1 LRPTKLSSRLKIL
14 DTAYEPSSY
23 VVHTCRKP
31 HIKRIFLMLEQ
42 PLQNPAIDVP
52 IVFVDLETTGGSTG
66 EHRITEVGVVEVGP
80 SGVTRW
86 STLVDPQQSIP
97 PFIQQLT
104 GITDAMVRGAPTF
117 DAIAPALFER
127 LNGKLFVAHNASF
140 DRGFLRSEFRRA
152 GLAFNPDVLCTVRLS
167 RALFPAEKRHGLDAL
182 VERHALVPSDR
193 HRALADADLLWQ
205 FWQRLHGL
213 VPVESL
219 RAQIERTLRRYH
231 LGGDITEDLLDTA
244 PAGCGVYAFY
254 GEGDT
259 PLFVGRSVRVRQR
272 LRAHLTGER
281 RSSKDLRLAQQVRR
295 VEWLATGGELG
306 AMLAEAQWIATLR
319 PSQNRLPRIAKGD
332 PVDAPWPFEGPIV
345 FEERDQELQAR
356 AFHVVDRWRYL
367 GHMPSLAQAAA
378 LPVAN
383 IAPLFELSTYRIL
396 QSHLARG
403 LRVMPLAAPGSSAAS
418 AAHES
423 AGTERAA

>member
-1 LRPTKLSSRLKIL
+1 MP
-14 DTAYEPSSY
+14 
-23 VVHTCRKP
+23 
-31 HIKRIFLMLEQ
+31 EQ
-42 PLQNPAIDVP
+42 LLHNPAIDTP
-52 IVFVDLETTGGSTG
+52 IVFVDLETTGGSTA

-80 SGVTRW
+80 EGTSRW
-86 STLVDPQQSIP
+86 STLVDPHQSIP

-104 GITDAMVRGAPTF
+104 GITDAMVRGAPSF

-213 VPVESL
+213 VPVEAL

-254 GEGDT
+254 GEGDAA
-259 PLFVGRSVRVRQR
+259 LYVGRSVRIRQR
-272 LRAHLTGER
+272 LRSHLTGER
-281 RSSKDLRLAQQVRR
+281 RSSKDMRLAQQVRR
-295 VEWLATGGELG
+295 VEWRATGGELG
-306 AMLAEAQWIATLR
+306 AMLAEAQWISTLR
-319 PSQNRLPRIAKGD
+319 PAQNRVPRVAKSD
-332 PVDAPWPFEGPIV
+332 PVDAPWPFDGPIV
-345 FEERDQELQAR
+345 FEERDEELQAR
-356 AFHVVDRWRYL
+356 TFHVVDRWQYL
-367 GHMPSLAQAAA
+367 GHMPSLVQAASLSA
-378 LPVAN
+378 LDGAG
-383 IAPLFELSTYRIL
+383 AFELSTYRIL
-396 QSHLARG
+396 QAHLARG
-403 LRVMPLAAPGSSAAS
+403 LRVMPLGVP
-418 AAHES
+418 
-423 AGTERAA
+423 AGA